1 MDVERGTIEQQLVTY
16 AERQA
21 KALENIQSAVMF
33 LLALAILGALIG
45 AAALLG

>member
-1 MDVERGTIEQQLVTY
+1 MEIERGTVEQQQLMY
-16 AERQA
+16 AERQT

-45 AAALLG
+45 AAVLLG